1 MSDETP
7 QPKSAELLAAL
18 TDKQRRFVL
27 RYVTCLNATRAA
39 RDAGY
44 KDPEQAGY
52 ENKRK
57 QEVREAIDALLAEQS
72 MPKSEVLARLTA
84 HAQGDMGDFLRVDEE
99 EVTLAWSVLKQPPGR
114 DGLPDEVGAALA
126 LAQQQ
131 GQVTPTDLILATA
144 QVKRSSARL
153 DLLAAG
159 EAGKLSL
166 VKKYTI
172 DKDGKVSIE
181 LYDAQAA
188 LVKLGEAHGVFRDRI
203 ADNLDVIATAARS
216 LDQKLM
222 ADLGPGPA
230 GGVPAPA
237 DGPGEGGPAT

>member
-7 QPKSAELLAAL
+7 QPKSAELLAKL
-18 TDKQRRFVL
+18 TGKQRSFVL
-27 RYVTCLNATRAA
+27 HYVACLNATAAA
-39 RDAGY
+39 RKAGY
-44 KDPEQAGY
+44 KDPELAGW
-52 ENKRK
+52 ENRQK
-57 QEVREAIDALLAEQS
+57 QVVREAIEALLAEQT

-99 EVTLAWSVLKQPPGR
+99 EVTLTWSVYKQPPTA
-114 DGLPDEVGAALA
+114 DGQPDEVGAMLA
-126 LAQQQ
+126 LAAQ
-131 GQVTPTDLILATA
+131 GQVKPTDLILQTA
-144 QVKRSSARL
+144 IVKRATARL

-159 EAGKLSL
+159 SAGKLGL
-166 VKKYTI
+166 IKKYSI
-172 DKDGKVSIE
+172 DKEGKVTIE

-230 GGVPAPA
+230 GGVSAPT
-237 DGPGEGGPAT
+237 DGPGEGGPAA